1 MCGVCMWHAMEK
13 CSSKLKST
21 CKPVLSVLWFASAK
35 VDTKNE
41 WETVSGRPALT
52 IPQLPLIAL
61 DSP

>member
-35 VDTKNE
+35 VDTKMN
-41 WETVSGRPALT
+41 GRQFQAAPALT

>member
-41 WETVSGRPALT
+41 WETVSGSTCPYY
-52 IPQLPLIAL
+52 PPIAL
-61 DSP
+61 NCP